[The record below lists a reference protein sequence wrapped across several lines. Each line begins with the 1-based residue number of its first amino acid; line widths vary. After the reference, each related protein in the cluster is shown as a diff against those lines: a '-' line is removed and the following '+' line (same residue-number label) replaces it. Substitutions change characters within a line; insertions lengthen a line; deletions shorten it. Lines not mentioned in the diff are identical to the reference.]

1 MKHYVRLI
9 MLQNHATHK
18 EVRLYL
24 HRELSKIYPEGET
37 ASMIRLIMEHCGF
50 PSQTILLEPNQ
61 SPGPEAIAQISEIG
75 TEIHTHRPIQYIL
88 GQTRFC
94 ELTIKVN
101 ENVLIPRPETEEM
114 VYRIIESQGGTPSRI
129 LDLGTGSGCIALA
142 LKNHFQNALVAG
154 LEWSK
159 AALDLARQ
167 NGVLNELE
175 VEWIHGDMLDPSTMD
190 RFMEYDL
197 VVSNPPYVLTEEQT
211 QMNRNVLDFEPANAL
226 FVENNDPLKYYRAI
240 ASCSTEILSAGGTLW
255 VEINER
261 FGTDTS
267 YLLAEAGLKSITIH
281 KDIHEKER
289 FVQARK

>member
-1 MKHYVRLI
+1 MI
-9 MLQNHATHK
+9 QNHATLK

-24 HRELSKIYPEGET
+24 HRELFKIYPEGET

-50 PSQTILLEPNQ
+50 PSQTILLDPNHA
-61 SPGPEAIAQISEIG
+61 PGPETIAQISEIG
-75 TEIHTHRPIQYIL
+75 SEIHTHRPIQYIL
-88 GQTRFC
+88 GLTRFC

-114 VYRIIESQGGTPSRI
+114 VCRIIENRGGAPSRI

-142 LKNHFQNALVAG
+142 LKKHFQHATVAG

-159 AALDLARQ
+159 PALDLARQ
-167 NGVLNELE
+167 NGEHNELE
-175 VEWIHGDMLDPSTMD
+175 VEWIHGNMLDPSTMD

-197 VVSNPPYVLTEEQT
+197 VVSNPPYVLTEEKA
-211 QMNRNVLDFEPANAL
+211 QMERNVLDFEPANAL

-240 ASCSTEILSAGGTLW
+240 AACSTQILSAGGTLW
-255 VEINER
+255 IEINER
-261 FGTDTS
+261 FGADTS
-267 YLLAEAGLKSITIH
+267 HLLAEAGLKSITIH

-289 FVQARK
+289 FIQARK